1 MLSMAVMPY
10 RKQSSLIISAMQLLR
25 EDYMKPTIRL
35 FLLITCLAIASV
47 SIADTT
53 LYHIVSEK
61 ELQTLTKDN
70 VYTPASVELEGY
82 IHFSKIELILPIAND
97 AYIDR
102 EILYLLQVTFDDDDK
117 YLRWIGDNPDYW
129 RGLDLAMVEHKLVF
143 SRDKNGLWVLPKL
156 PTPPSKTW

>member
-1 MLSMAVMPY
+1 
-10 RKQSSLIISAMQLLR
+10 
-25 EDYMKPTIRL
+25 MKPAFR
-35 FLLITCLAIASV
+35 FVLLIACLSITSV

-102 EILYLLQVTFDDDDK
+102 EILYLLQVTFDDNDE

-129 RGLDLAMVEHKLVF
+129 RGLNLDMVERKMLF
-143 SRDKNGLWVLPKL
+143 SRDENGLWVLPK
-156 PTPPSKTW
+156 

>member
-1 MLSMAVMPY
+1 MPY

-47 SIADTT
+47 SNADTT

>member
-1 MLSMAVMPY
+1 MSVMPY
-10 RKQSSLIISAMQLLR
+10 RKQSSLIIPAMQLLR

-143 SRDKNGLWVLPKL
+143 NRDENGLWVLPKL
-156 PTPPSKTW
+156 LTPPS

>member
-1 MLSMAVMPY
+1 
-10 RKQSSLIISAMQLLR
+10 
-25 EDYMKPTIRL
+25 MKPTISL

-143 SRDKNGLWVLPKL
+143 NRDENGLWVLPKL
-156 PTPPSKTW
+156 PTPPS

>member
-1 MLSMAVMPY
+1 MAVMPY

-143 SRDKNGLWVLPKL
+143 SRDKNGLWVLPEL
-156 PTPPSKTW
+156 PTPPS

>member
-47 SIADTT
+47 SNADTT

>member
-1 MLSMAVMPY
+1 MSVMPY

-143 SRDKNGLWVLPKL
+143 NRDENGLWVLPKL
-156 PTPPSKTW
+156 LTPPS

>member
-1 MLSMAVMPY
+1 MAAMPY
-10 RKQSSLIISAMQLLR
+10 RKQSSLIISAMHLLR
-25 EDYMKPTIRL
+25 EDFMKPTIRF
-35 FLLITCLAIASV
+35 FLLITCITIASA
-47 SIADTT
+47 SIAETT

-102 EILYLLQVTFDDDDK
+102 EILYLLQVTFDDNDK

-129 RGLDLAMVEHKLVF
+129 RGLDLAMVEQKLVF
-143 SRDKNGLWVLPKL
+143 SRDENGLWVLPKL
-156 PTPPSKTW
+156 PKPQS

>member
-143 SRDKNGLWVLPKL
+143 SRDKNGLWVLPEL
-156 PTPPSKTW
+156 PTPPS

>member
-1 MLSMAVMPY
+1 MAVMPY
-10 RKQSSLIISAMQLLR
+10 RKQSSLIISAMQLLH

-53 LYHIVSEK
+53 LYHIVREK

-143 SRDKNGLWVLPKL
+143 NRDENGLWVLPKL
-156 PTPPSKTW
+156 PTPPS

>member
-143 SRDKNGLWVLPKL
+143 NRDENGLWVLPKL
-156 PTPPSKTW
+156 PTPPS

>member
-1 MLSMAVMPY
+1 MAVMPY

-35 FLLITCLAIASV
+35 FLLITCLAIASFSV
-47 SIADTT
+47 ADTT

-61 ELQTLTKDN
+61 ELQTLTKDD

-97 AYIDR
+97 GSYCMLSAEVRYVVPQ
-102 EILYLLQVTFDDDDK
+102 LLRMFPEFPHIPNIH
-117 YLRWIGDNPDYW
+117 LPGDLN
-129 RGLDLAMVEHKLVF
+129 R
-143 SRDKNGLWVLPKL
+143 
-156 PTPPSKTW
+156 

>member
-1 MLSMAVMPY
+1 MAVMPY

-129 RGLDLAMVEHKLVF
+129 RGLDLAMVEYKLVF
-143 SRDKNGLWVLPKL
+143 SRDENGLWVLPEL
-156 PTPPSKTW
+156 PTPPS

>member
-1 MLSMAVMPY
+1 MAVMPY

-143 SRDKNGLWVLPKL
+143 NRDENGLWVLPKL
-156 PTPPSKTW
+156 PAPPS

>member
-1 MLSMAVMPY
+1 MAVMPY

-143 SRDKNGLWVLPKL
+143 NRDENGLWVLPKL
-156 PTPPSKTW
+156 LTPPS

>member
-1 MLSMAVMPY
+1 MLSMSVMPY

-143 SRDKNGLWVLPKL
+143 NRDENGLWVLSKL
-156 PTPPSKTW
+156 PTPPS

>member
-1 MLSMAVMPY
+1 MPY

-143 SRDKNGLWVLPKL
+143 NRDENGLWVLPKL
-156 PTPPSKTW
+156 PTPPS

>member
-1 MLSMAVMPY
+1 MAVMPY

-102 EILYLLQVTFDDDDK
+102 EILYLLQVTFEDDDK

-143 SRDKNGLWVLPKL
+143 NRDENGLWVLPKL
-156 PTPPSKTW
+156 PTPQS

>member
-1 MLSMAVMPY
+1 
-10 RKQSSLIISAMQLLR
+10 
-25 EDYMKPTIRL
+25 MKPTIRL

-102 EILYLLQVTFDDDDK
+102 EILYLLQVTFEDDDK

-156 PTPPSKTW
+156 PTPPSRTW

>member
-1 MLSMAVMPY
+1 MAVMSY

>member
-1 MLSMAVMPY
+1 MAVMPY
-10 RKQSSLIISAMQLLR
+10 RKQSSPIISAMQLLR

-35 FLLITCLAIASV
+35 FLLITCLAISSV

-82 IHFSKIELILPIAND
+82 IHFAKIELILPIAND

>member
-1 MLSMAVMPY
+1 MAVMPY

-47 SIADTT
+47 SNADTT